1 MEKQLTKAE
10 YDNIVKRFRK
20 IKAERDRER
29 RRTNAQQTPFTLS
42 QYESKVMKEV
52 EERESLSHQDYD
64 DDVFEFISSMRL
76 PL

>member
-10 YDNIVKRFRK
+10 YDNIIKKFRK

-42 QYESKVMKEV
+42 QYESKVIKEV
-52 EERESLSHQDYD
+52 EEKELLSRQDYN

-76 PL
+76 TL